1 MIFPISKG
9 GSISPW
15 HPGDWAPCCLGIPMS
30 MNSGQETTADLPDAE
45 DSELDTGPLQDSQ
58 DAIDE
63 GREAAREALK
73 DTLPDADE
81 QTDGQSEQET
91 ESPEPEG

>member
-1 MIFPISKG
+1 
-9 GSISPW
+9 
-15 HPGDWAPCCLGIPMS
+15 MS

-63 GREAAREALK
+63 GWKAAREALN
-73 DTLPDADE
+73 DTLPDADD
-81 QTDGQSEQET
+81 QTGGQSEQET
-91 ESPEPEG
+91 ESHKPEG